1 MSRTVRKVL
10 AEAYD
15 PDPRAMVIVAMGS
28 SFLLFSLLSSP
39 DVSNPYYLFALVV
52 AVLSLVV
59 SVAMLAVETL
69 Q

>member
-1 MSRTVRKVL
+1 MYRRVRNAV

-28 SFLLFSLLSSP
+28 SFLLFSLLSYP
-39 DVSNPYYLFALVV
+39 DGSNPYYLFGLVV

-59 SVAMLAVETL
+59 SVAMLAVEKL
-69 Q
+69 R

>member
-15 PDPRAMVIVAMGS
+15 PDPQAMVIVAMGS
-28 SFLLFSLLSSP
+28 SFLLFSLLSNPS
-39 DVSNPYYLFALVV
+39 SNPSYLFGLVV

-59 SVAMLAVETL
+59 SVVVLAVETRR
-69 Q
+69 